1 MSLDADWRADID
13 AVDAALIDEYQSGFP
28 VESRPFERVA
38 RDITAETGVDI
49 DADAVL
55 DRVRDLRERGVF
67 RRFGAVLNPPVIGS
81 SRRSRRCARR
91 RIDLTRSPR
100 SSTATSR

>member
-55 DRVRDLRERGVF
+55 DRVRDLRA
-67 RRFGAVLNPPVIGS
+67 RRVPAVRSGAQS
-81 SRRSRRCARR
+81 SSQSLVRRSRRCARR